1 MKDYFSKDV
10 QNRKEWSDW
19 HWQIQNRLTTKEQF
33 QEFLKL
39 SDEEIQGFE
48 YSSKGFS
55 VGVTPYVLSKM
66 DRDNANCPIRKQFI
80 PSGNEQYISPMELD
94 DPCNED
100 NHSPVPG
107 IVHRYPDRVLFLVTN
122 VCSVYC
128 RYCTRSRLVGS
139 SCSLK
144 FNNDMIENAL
154 EYIKSNSNIRDVL
167 ISGGDPL
174 LLSDERLEKILSS
187 LREIKH
193 VELIRIGT
201 RMPIT
206 VPQRITDKLCNLL
219 KKYHP
224 LFISLHIN
232 HPAELTEEVKFALAK
247 LVDAGVPLGS
257 QTVLLNGVNDSSEVM
272 KNLVHKLLSF
282 RVRPYYLYQC
292 DLVKGTSHFRTSI
305 AKGMEIMRKLR
316 GFTSGYAIPTYVI
329 DAPGGGGK
337 IPIESSNVVSQRDG
351 VISLRNWE
359 GKVFDYYE
367 DSASHSHF
375 EVGIQEPQEV

>member
-19 HWQIQNRLTTKEQF
+19 HWQIQNRLTAKEQF
-33 QEFLKL
+33 QEFLTL
-39 SDEEIQGFE
+39 SEEEIQGFE

-66 DRDNANCPIRKQFI
+66 DRNNANCPIRKQFI
-80 PSGNEQYISPMELD
+80 PSGKEQYVSSMELD

-100 NHSPVPG
+100 SHSPVPG

-144 FNNDMIENAL
+144 FNNEMFENAL

-206 VPQRITDKLCNLL
+206 VPQRITDKLCNIL

-232 HPAELTEEVKFALAK
+232 HPAELTEEVKIALAK
-247 LVDAGVPLGS
+247 LSDAGVPLGS

-292 DLVKGTSHFRTSI
+292 DLVKGTSHLRTSI
-305 AKGMEIMRKLR
+305 AKGMEVMRKLR

-375 EVGIQEPQEV
+375 EREVQEV